1 MLSVGYI
8 VIISVGMC
16 DIDIRFVRYF
26 VLCNFIIYG
35 FDGFKIFV
43 VVKLNKNIFSYVL
56 WNILN
61 ILGNKNKIYLISF
74 IFIVFCF

>member
-1 MLSVGYI
+1 M

-26 VLCNFIIYG
+26 VLCNFIMYR
-35 FDGFKIFV
+35 FNGFKVFV
-43 VVKLNKNIFSYVL
+43 VVKLKKNIFSYVL

-61 ILGNKNKIYLISF
+61 FLGNKNKIYLISF